1 MKWFRNAGIA
11 VGAILL
17 AMGLGMLGR
26 PARQLKIAEKREIDY
41 LSTQCKGHAE
51 KARRQALKAEM
62 YKDEA
67 EEAAKAHVEV
77 MKHVKTTATKDI
89 IAKWTR

>member
-41 LSTQCKGHAE
+41 LSTQRKGHAE
-51 KARRQALKAEM
+51 KARRQALKAEEH
-62 YKDEA
+62 KDEA
-67 EEAAKAHVEV
+67 KQAAIVNREV
-77 MKHVKTTATKDI
+77 MKNVKTTATKDI
-89 IAKWTR
+89 ISKWTR